1 MNYFSNYYNDFL
13 IYLLDLKK
21 ISVIIPIYNSEK
33 YLIECL
39 NSVINQTLKNI
50 EIICIDDGSTDNSSN
65 ILQIYNKFDRRFI
78 LLKQK
83 NRGAGISR
91 NKGIKISKGKF
102 ISFLDSDDMYYDDSA
117 LEFLYNNAKKNMA
130 IISGGGLEIKAEK
143 GNQSFSRKLIFESDG
158 FILYKDY
165 QYDYYYQRFIYNKN
179 FLKRNKLLFPNFLR
193 YQDPPF
199 LIRTMINSK
208 KFYVIKRITNIYR
221 IYRKESEQKFS
232 LRQVIDIFSG
242 LDESLKLAKKNKLH
256 ILYSRILNRT
266 KGKMYKKM
274 AQKYYNDS
282 SFKNII
288 NKFQDNYKVFYSSY
302 YIN

>member
-117 LEFLYNNAKKNMA
+117 LEFLYN
-130 IISGGGLEIKAEK
+130 
-143 GNQSFSRKLIFESDG
+143 
-158 FILYKDY
+158 
-165 QYDYYYQRFIYNKN
+165 
-179 FLKRNKLLFPNFLR
+179 
-193 YQDPPF
+193 
-199 LIRTMINSK
+199 
-208 KFYVIKRITNIYR
+208 
-221 IYRKESEQKFS
+221 
-232 LRQVIDIFSG
+232 
-242 LDESLKLAKKNKLH
+242 KKNK
-256 ILYSRILNRT
+256 ILY
-266 KGKMYKKM
+266 
-274 AQKYYNDS
+274 
-282 SFKNII
+282 
-288 NKFQDNYKVFYSSY
+288 NYLEIYLLYF
-302 YIN
+302 